1 MKAPTFLPDCLPRIF
16 LAECGPKGVQGGER
30 KATLLAS
37 IDDNF
42 AVSNSP
48 WAGIDAPTPARE
60 QGLQSYGALYCF
72 EWRSEGDWGRAE
84 SPQCARRR
92 IPLPCPRWGLTRRFR
107 RGSRACSPMGRSHFS
122 FGGERKVCKRKP
134 AARRLREK
142 ALYCPFWRRGSLCR
156 AQRSWPA
163 TPAIVRARSSPFSA
177 VKMSGPFSLRCLS
190 PPCPGAVGGGHTQP
204 LQGGMLWRSL
214 CFFAR
219 QKASG
224 KSNPRW
230 PCLRAMRPVAEWR

>member
-1 MKAPTFLPDCLPRIF
+1 MALRKAPSAPASAIPCSRWGLTRRLFAPRKPLIFLPDCLPCGF

-60 QGLQSYGALYCF
+60 QGLQPYGALYCF

-92 IPLPCPRWGLTRRFR
+92 IPLPCLRRGLTRRLR
-107 RGSRACSPMGRSHFS
+107 RGSGTCSPKGRSYFS
-122 FGGERKVCKRKP
+122 FDGERKVCKRKP
-134 AARRLREK
+134 AARRYGKK
-142 ALYCPFWRRGSLCR
+142 APIAHFDGG
-156 AQRSWPA
+156 
-163 TPAIVRARSSPFSA
+163 ARNVA
-177 VKMSGPFSLRCLS
+177 RN
-190 PPCPGAVGGGHTQP
+190 GAG
-204 LQGGMLWRSL
+204 
-214 CFFAR
+214 
-219 QKASG
+219 
-224 KSNPRW
+224 
-230 PCLRAMRPVAEWR
+230 